1 MLQNIF
7 NILGVVKG
15 DTENIRIAQ
24 GKYYLP
30 NNLKGA
36 FKQIKTELQW
46 QSKKQ

>member
-7 NILGVVKG
+7 NILEAVKG
-15 DTENIRIAQ
+15 ETENIRIAQ

-36 FKQIKTELQW
+36 FNQIKTEIRW
-46 QSKKQ
+46 RKQG

>member
-30 NNLKGA
+30 DTIKGT
-36 FKQIKTELQW
+36 FKQFKTELQW
-46 QSKKQ
+46 QAKK